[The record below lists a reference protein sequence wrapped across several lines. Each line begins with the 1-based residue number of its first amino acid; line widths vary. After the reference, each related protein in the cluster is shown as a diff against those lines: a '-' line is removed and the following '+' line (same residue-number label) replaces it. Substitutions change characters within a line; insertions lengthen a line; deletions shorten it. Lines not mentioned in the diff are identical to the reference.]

1 MTGIERIAAERKRQI
16 EEKGYDAS
24 HDEAHRDSELL
35 RAGITHARHAL
46 QPEAVRSFIRPHG
59 WPWSD
64 KQWTFELDPIRELE
78 IAGALIAAE
87 IDRLLALKEA
97 EDAHDQPTESS

>member
-1 MTGIERIAAERKRQI
+1 MTGIERIAAERRRQI
-16 EEKGYDAS
+16 DQKGYDAS
-24 HDEAHRDSELL
+24 HDEVHRDSQLL

-59 WPWSD
+59 WPWAEGE
-64 KQWTFELDPIRELE
+64 WTFDLDPVRELE

-87 IDRLLALKEA
+87 IDRLIALQNK
-97 EDAHDQPTESS
+97 DPTNEIPSSPA